1 MNRWDFNLNKYEHK
15 GENITE
21 PFGYKFL
28 NDARNSLGEDENVKL
43 RTEKSI
49 STLKKLDKNGNG
61 NKSTISEEKKKIA
74 EKMAWNICINSLKGL
89 GMNLFVMYMSGGA
102 SGIFGIIFIL
112 YSIYNIIK
120 SLFNI
125 NETFKVVENN
135 TSTNYISQKICYV
148 FVNIVVFIYIM
159 IVCSNNGLLPI
170 RSGDYFYY
178 IPYQEIKNTVEGS
191 IF

>member
-1 MNRWDFNLNKYEHK
+1 MSRWEFNFNKNEQK
-15 GENITE
+15 CETITE

-28 NDARNSLGEDENVKL
+28 SDARSSLGKDENGNLK
-43 RTEKSI
+43 TEKSI
-49 STLKKLDKNGNG
+49 SNLKKLDKNENTNRSGM
-61 NKSTISEEKKKIA
+61 SEEKKRIA

-112 YSIYNIIK
+112 YSIYNILK
-120 SLFNI
+120 SIFNI
-125 NETFKVVENN
+125 NETFKTVENN
-135 TSTNYISQKICYV
+135 TPTNYILQKVC
-148 FVNIVVFIYIM
+148 FVIINVAVFIYIM
-159 IVCSNNGLLPI
+159 TICSNNGLLPI

-178 IPYQEIKNTVEGS
+178 IPHQEIKQTVEGS